1 MKILT
6 NMLYN
11 YIIIC
16 YNIRVLANWEYKI
29 TRLIGDDNMVINNT
43 FGALGLDIDRFFP
56 ASTAQ
61 AFPPYNVV
69 KIDDDKLV
77 MEFAVAGFSKDDISI
92 TTEKNVLT
100 VKADKG
106 TDEKAYVYKGIAA
119 RKFTRSFAL
128 PEYFEVT
135 DAFFENGILYIDLTR
150 NIPEEK
156 KPKTIKIK

>member
-1 MKILT
+1 
-6 NMLYN
+6 
-11 YIIIC
+11 
-16 YNIRVLANWEYKI
+16 
-29 TRLIGDDNMVINNT
+29 MVITNNP
-43 FGALGLDIDRFFP
+43 FGALGLDIDKFF
-56 ASTAQ
+56 STAP
-61 AFPPYNVV
+61 ATPTPTFPPHNVV

-77 MEFAVAGFSKDDISI
+77 MEFAVAGFKKDDISI

-106 TDEKAYVYKGIAA
+106 ADEKQYIYKGIAA
-119 RKFTRSFAL
+119 RKFTRSFTL

-135 DAFFENGILYIDLTR
+135 DAWFEDGVLYIDLTR